1 MRRRVRWEKTE
12 TTVRV
17 YLPSRGLCRE
27 GAARRLK
34 DLKIGGDAAD
44 QDGEADA
51 SAFRGP
57 NALTSTRWL

>member
-27 GAARRLK
+27 GAACRLK
-34 DLKIGGDAAD
+34 DLKIGAGHAG
-44 QDGEADA
+44 QDGEVDA
-51 SAFRGP
+51 SPSRGP
-57 NALTSTRWL
+57 NASTSTRWL